1 MLSKKPRFPTSA
13 AFVSGNPASVVS
25 ISILKEQKMM
35 MKRQF
40 FFALSLALVLAT
52 GAAAQ
57 QASSPQQTSR
67 TSKNPSAPA
76 EPNAAQNEAQSTPP
90 APNREAQQ
98 QQRREPATPAA
109 QPEAGGGA
117 GQAGGQNYHWDMTE
131 VAPVQTH
138 HQTTLNG
145 RTLHYTATAGRLPIK
160 DPTGKIDAEM
170 FFVAYTLDSA
180 DPAKRPLTFSYNGG
194 PGSASIWL
202 HMGALGPR
210 TVVLQPEGW
219 MPEAPY
225 RLHDNQYTPLD
236 ATDIVM
242 IDAIGTGYSRPADM
256 EQAKKFWSLH
266 GDIESFGE
274 FIRMYISRY
283 ERWSSPLYLLGESYG
298 TTRSAGIAG
307 YLADKGINFNG
318 ICLLSMV
325 LNFESLSFAPT
336 NDVPYPLIL
345 PTMTMIAG
353 YHHKLSSDLAQ
364 NMEST
369 RQQASNF
376 AMNEYWQALNKGDA
390 LTAEERAAMVDKVSQ
405 YTGLPKNVVQMAN
418 MRIDVRTFTQWLLAD
433 QQKRVGRLDGRYTS
447 PAPSGPMETGFF
459 DPASAATQGPF
470 TAVFNDY
477 VRRDLNYKVDMP
489 YYTSARDLGTFSWNW
504 ANPQPTG
511 PGAGFEMGYA
521 DVAAALRSAMI
532 KNPYLKVLVME
543 GDYDMATP
551 FLAAQY
557 TMDHLNIT
565 PEMHQNISFTYYNS
579 GHMVYL
585 DTKSHDKMHKDY
597 TNFVTSSMPH

>member
-1 MLSKKPRFPTSA
+1 MKTRFLLA
-13 AFVSGNPASVVS
+13 A
-25 ISILKEQKMM
+25 
-35 MKRQF
+35 
-40 FFALSLALVLAT
+40 SLACTLAAA
-52 GAAAQ
+52 AAAQ
-57 QASSPQQTSR
+57 QATPPEQRSR
-67 TSKNPSAPA
+67 TSPESTEQTATPISQQQSAQVPSRESQERQPRREPSTPSAPA
-76 EPNAAQNEAQSTPP
+76 EA
-90 APNREAQQ
+90 
-98 QQRREPATPAA
+98 
-109 QPEAGGGA
+109 AGGAPGQPGA
-117 GQAGGQNYHWDMTE
+117 PSYHWDMTE

-138 HQTTLNG
+138 HQITVGG
-145 RTLHYTATAGRLPIK
+145 RTLRYTATAGRLPIK
-160 DPTGKIDAEM
+160 DPTGKVDAQM
-170 FFVAYTLDSA
+170 FFVAYTLDGA
-180 DPAKRPLTFSYNGG
+180 DPAKRPLTFSFNGG

-210 TVVLQPEGW
+210 TVVMQPEGW
-219 MPEAPY
+219 MPEPPY
-225 RLHDNQYTPLD
+225 RLHDNPYTPLD
-236 ATDIVM
+236 VTDIVM

-256 EQAKKFWSLH
+256 QQAHKFWGLQ
-266 GDIESFGE
+266 GDIEAFGE

-307 YLADKGINFNG
+307 YLSDRGINFNG

-325 LNFESLSFAPT
+325 LNFESLSFAPS
-336 NDVPYPLIL
+336 NDAPFPLIL

-353 YHHKLSSDLAQ
+353 YHHKLPADLEQ
-364 NMEST
+364 DLNRT

-376 AMNEYWQALNKGDA
+376 AMNDYWQALNKGDA

-447 PAPSGPMETGFF
+447 PAPSGAMETAQF
-459 DPASAATQGPF
+459 DPTSAATTGPF

-477 VRRDLNYKVDMP
+477 VRRELNYKVDMP
-489 YYTSARDLGTFSWNW
+489 YYTSARDLGAPFNWNW
-504 ANPQPTG
+504 ANPQPQG
-511 PGAGFEMGYA
+511 APGGGFQQGYA
-521 DVAAALRSAMI
+521 DVATALRSAMI
-532 KNPYLKVLVME
+532 KDPYLKVLVME
-543 GDYDMATP
+543 GDYDLATP

-565 PEMHQNISFTYYNS
+565 PEMHKNISYDYYAS

-585 DTKSHDKMHKDY
+585 DSKAHDKMHRDY
-597 TNFVTSSMPH
+597 TSFVNSNLPHASAGGGQ

>member
-1 MLSKKPRFPTSA
+1 MKRRFPLVA
-13 AFVSGNPASVVS
+13 W
-25 ISILKEQKMM
+25 
-35 MKRQF
+35 
-40 FFALSLALVLAT
+40 LACILAT

-57 QASSPQQTSR
+57 QANPPEQRSRTSNPSSASTEQTATESSPQQSTTPTSR
-67 TSKNPSAPA
+67 ETQ
-76 EPNAAQNEAQSTPP
+76 ERQRRETTTPP
-90 APNREAQQ
+90 APAEA
-98 QQRREPATPAA
+98 
-109 QPEAGGGA
+109 AGGAPGQGA
-117 GQAGGQNYHWDMTE
+117 GQNYHWDMAE

-138 HQTTLNG
+138 HQITLNG

-170 FFVAYTLDSA
+170 FFVAYTLDGA

-210 TVVLQPEGW
+210 TVALQPEGW

-274 FIRMYISRY
+274 FIRMYISRN

-298 TTRSAGIAG
+298 TTRSAGVAG

-325 LNFESLSFAPT
+325 LNFESLEFAPT
-336 NDVPYPLIL
+336 NDAPYPLIL

-353 YHHKLSSDLAQ
+353 YHHKLPADLAQ
-364 NMEST
+364 DMDRT

-390 LTAEERAAMVDKVSQ
+390 LTADERAAMVDKVAQ

-418 MRIDVRTFTQWLLAD
+418 MRVDVRTFTQWLLAD
-433 QQKRVGRLDGRYTS
+433 EQKRVGRLDGRYTS
-447 PAPSGPMETGFF
+447 PAPSGPMETAFF
-459 DPASAATQGPF
+459 DPTSAATQGPF

-477 VRRDLNYKVDMP
+477 VRRELNYKVDMP
-489 YYTSARDLGTFSWNW
+489 YYTSARDLGTFNWSW
-504 ANPQPTG
+504 ANPQRTG

-521 DVAAALRSAMI
+521 DVAVALRSAMI
-532 KNPYLKVLVME
+532 KDPYLKVLVME
-543 GDYDMATP
+543 GDYDLATP

-565 PEMHQNISFTYYNS
+565 PEMHKNISYAYYAS

-585 DTKSHDKMHKDY
+585 DSKAHDKMHKDY
-597 TNFVTSSMPH
+597 TNFVTSNLPHSSAAGSQ

>member
-1 MLSKKPRFPTSA
+1 MKTAFPVVASLAIILSA
-13 AFVSGNPASVVS
+13 AAV
-25 ISILKEQKMM
+25 
-35 MKRQF
+35 
-40 FFALSLALVLAT
+40 
-52 GAAAQ
+52 AQ
-57 QASSPQQTSR
+57 
-67 TSKNPSAPA
+67 
-76 EPNAAQNEAQSTPP
+76 
-90 APNREAQQ
+90 
-98 QQRREPATPAA
+98 
-109 QPEAGGGA
+109 QPEAPRTHASKSNTTTQQPATEAPPQTPPPQAPSHEQEQQHREAAAAAPEAEHTGGGSAA
-117 GQAGGQNYHWDMTE
+117 GYKWDMKE

-138 HQTTLNG
+138 HTITLNG
-145 RTLHYTATAGRLPIK
+145 RTLHYTATAGRMPIK
-160 DPTGKIDAEM
+160 DTTGKIDAEM
-170 FFVAYTLDSA
+170 FFVAYTLDGA

-219 MPEAPY
+219 MPEPPY

-256 EQAKKFWSLH
+256 QQAHKFWGLQ

-274 FIRMYISRY
+274 FIRMYISRN

-298 TTRSAGIAG
+298 TTRSAGVAG

-325 LNFESLSFAPT
+325 LNFESLEFAPT

-353 YHHKLSSDLAQ
+353 YHHKLPANLSGDM
-364 NMEST
+364 NKT
-369 RQQASNF
+369 RQDASDF
-376 AMNEYWQALNKGDA
+376 AMNQYWPALNKGDA
-390 LTAEERAAMVDKVSQ
+390 LSPEERSAMIDKVAE
-405 YTGLPKNVVQMAN
+405 YTGLPRNVVQMAN
-418 MRIDVRTFTQWLLAD
+418 MRIDVRTFMQWLLAD
-433 QQKRVGRLDGRYTS
+433 QQKVVGRLDGRYTS
-447 PAPSGPMETGFF
+447 PAPNGPLENGRF
-459 DPASAATQGPF
+459 DPTSAATQGPF

-477 VRRDLNYKVDMP
+477 IRRELDYKVDMP
-489 YYTSARDLGTFSWNW
+489 YYTSARELGPGVFTWNW
-504 ANPQPTG
+504 ARPNPNF
-511 PGAGFEMGYA
+511 PGGGFEMGYA
-521 DVAAALRSAMI
+521 DVASALRSAMI
-532 KNPYLKVLVME
+532 KDPYLKVLVME

-557 TMDHLNIT
+557 TMNQLNVT
-565 PEMHQNISFTYYNS
+565 PDLHKNISFTYYAS

-585 DTKSHDKMHKDY
+585 DQTAHDKMHKDY
-597 TNFVTSSMPH
+597 TNFVNGALPTH